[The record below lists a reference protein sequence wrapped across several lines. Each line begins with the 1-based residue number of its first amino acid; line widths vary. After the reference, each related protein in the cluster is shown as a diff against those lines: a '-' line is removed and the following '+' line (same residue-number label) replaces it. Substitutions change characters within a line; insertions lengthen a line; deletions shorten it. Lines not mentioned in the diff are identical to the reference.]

1 VRECYFSTGDAF
13 DEMFT
18 VQKPMDVGGMVKT
31 QWVDRDMF
39 ERCCA
44 QAGFTKN
51 AGLVFDLLKDGDDFL
66 TRPCFMFRMGISRE
80 EYQIPGYPPLKDSE
94 KPSNLLSGSGK
105 PPKPSGKS
113 ETLKKV
119 TCHRQEDEC
128 STFDNLSSASTTD
141 TCTPKESPRKS
152 NSLQDGPS
160 TTDTCTPVT
169 AAKWAAAKWALKKST
184 TDTCTGKESPRKFNS
199 LQDGPSTTDTCT
211 TVNAAKWAHLWRTPE
226 ERSGDTPGMERPTA
240 PQSPTKAPAVSG
252 VTDASSLSPQ
262 MTLPSLRKKV
272 TEGPLTR
279 FGRLATSHKKSPAV
293 SPAVRRYFKNL

>member
-80 EYQIPGYPPLKDSE
+80 EYLEYQLPGYPPLKDSE
-94 KPSNLLSGSGK
+94 KPSKLSSDSGK
-105 PPKPSGKS
+105 PPKPSGKP

-119 TCHRQEDEC
+119 TCQRQEDEC
-128 STFDNLSSASTTD
+128 NSLSSASTTD

-152 NSLQDGPS
+152 NSLRDGPS
-160 TTDTCTPVT
+160 TTDTCTP
-169 AAKWAAAKWALKKST
+169 
-184 TDTCTGKESPRKFNS
+184 
-199 LQDGPSTTDTCT
+199 
-211 TVNAAKWAHLWRTPE
+211 E
-226 ERSGDTPGMERPTA
+226 ERMERPTA

-252 VTDASSLSPQ
+252 VTDSSSLYPH
-262 MTLPSLRKKV
+262 MTLPKKV

-279 FGRLATSHKKSPAV
+279 FGRLATSNKKSPAL